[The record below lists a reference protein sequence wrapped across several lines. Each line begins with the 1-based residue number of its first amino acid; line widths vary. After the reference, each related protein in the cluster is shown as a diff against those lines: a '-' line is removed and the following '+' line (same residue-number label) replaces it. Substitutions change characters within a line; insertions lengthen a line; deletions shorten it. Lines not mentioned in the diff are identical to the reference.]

1 MHSVAP
7 SAGLNPHSA
16 FGLEAD
22 GVEPGS
28 HVADLAVGGPAAA
41 KHIEKQ

>member
-1 MHSVAP
+1 MHFVAP

-16 FGLEAD
+16 FGLEAG

-28 HVADLAVGGPAAA
+28 HVVGLAVGGPVAV
-41 KHIEKQ
+41 QV